1 MAIIQSDEK
10 VFMVSNGTNTTYSGS
25 TSLKAMQQWYTMQD
39 VLDTVGPGSAGPQGV
54 QGIPGTPGAVGP
66 AGLNWQ
72 GAWVSGTSYVAD
84 DAVGYDGASWFC
96 ILATSGTTAPDLAT
110 ANWALLASQGAQG
123 IQGVQGPTGAQGP
136 AGSATAQTNGIM
148 YLYPGDSPYQTLS
161 YDINRI
167 NLSSGSSA
175 VHLPASAPI
184 GKEISVFL
192 ETGTNVLT
200 MYGDAT
206 LNLPFPFVMG
216 AANQQTGVFT
226 IFSSESY
233 VFISLGSGLWK
244 VNTISRTIMS
254 GSAAR
259 TLNTS
264 STINGSSVS
273 VQNSLN
279 SDSVIVNTNNV
290 RFGKN
295 SGGLKTITLQLP
307 TTVSAN
313 RVQSLPDADG
323 TIALTSD
330 ITGAQVTKVLKTI
343 VTSAQVLQLFT
354 TPITVLP
361 TASSGKVNVPINIHI
376 KRNSGT
382 AYTLN
387 TIAFTLL
394 DGLNI
399 DTQTQINPNPLTNTS
414 AGYMNNTIYLADSV
428 SGSTSTGPYKL
439 KANGGNPTLGTGDLD
454 VYVTYIEITL

>member
-1 MAIIQSDEK
+1 MAVIPAQEK

-72 GAWVSGTSYVAD
+72 GAWVPETSYVAD
-84 DAVGYDGASWFC
+84 DAVGYNGASWFC
-96 ILATSGTTAPDLAT
+96 ILATSGTTPPDLAT

-148 YLYPGDSPYQTLS
+148 YLNPGDSPYQTLS

-167 NLSSGSSA
+167 SLSSGSSA

-192 ETGTNVLT
+192 EIGTNVLT

-206 LNLPFPFVMG
+206 LNLPFPFLMG
-216 AANQQTGVFT
+216 SANQQTGPFT

-244 VNTISRTIMS
+244 VNTISKTIMS

-264 STINGSSVS
+264 STINGSSIS
-273 VQNSLN
+273 VQNSATL
-279 SDSVIVNTNNV
+279 DVVVVNTNNV

-307 TTVSAN
+307 TAVSAN

-323 TIALTSD
+323 TLALEDYKVYTALLTQSGSAAP
-330 ITGAQVTKVLKTI
+330 TAKVLKNTTGATFSYSKLTDGYYGI
-343 VTSAQVLQLFT
+343 AASSDVFT
-354 TPITVLP
+354 TDKTALLYSLNSSGIYPSAIMSFYEAGP
-361 TASSGKVNVPINIHI
+361 TAFVIE
-376 KRNSGT
+376 
-382 AYTLN
+382 
-387 TIAFTLL
+387 
-394 DGLNI
+394 
-399 DTQTQINPNPLTNTS
+399 
-414 AGYMNNTIYLADSV
+414 TIYSSNNADNIMKD
-428 SGSTSTGPYKL
+428 TF
-439 KANGGNPTLGTGDLD
+439 
-454 VYVTYIEITL
+454 IEIRVYN